1 MYMMK
6 KKYLFAVLTM
16 AVIAGSCSKDDDNPG
31 AALPVI
37 NLTLPAGGFTADSLQ
52 WLKISPEVQNA
63 GDAQYLWTN
72 GADTLAT
79 TKDLQFVSG
88 ETGAMTLRF
97 TVKTSAGEV
106 FKEVEVKIASPAM
119 PYKTGVAKVFEYFPA
134 PGQFINTMP
143 AWNDGD
149 NAEKMAAAAE
159 AALTQD
165 GLISLGG
172 FGGYVVMGF
181 DHIIL
186 NRPGKSSFRV
196 TGNAFSSW
204 SEPGVIEVSA
214 DVNGNGLPDD
224 EWYEIAGSEYN
235 SPKTIKNYQITYYK
249 PDENKVKTPDPNNT
263 FITDTSYI
271 RWKDNQGNAGFLSR
285 NAFYSQPYYPAWKGD
300 SITFTGTRLADQIED
315 LSGTGSYFVNYAY
328 DYGYADNQAND
339 DEKSAIRIEWA
350 VDKDGHP
357 AHLKGINFIRVHT
370 AVRAEAGWLGEVSTD
385 LTGAADLNVK

>member
-1 MYMMK
+1 
-6 KKYLFAVLTM
+6 
-16 AVIAGSCSKDDDNPG
+16 
-31 AALPVI
+31 
-37 NLTLPAGGFTADSLQ
+37 
-52 WLKISPEVQNA
+52 
-63 GDAQYLWTN
+63 
-72 GADTLAT
+72 
-79 TKDLQFVSG
+79 
-88 ETGAMTLRF
+88 
-97 TVKTSAGEV
+97 
-106 FKEVEVKIASPAM
+106 
-119 PYKTGVAKVFEYFPA
+119 
-134 PGQFINTMP
+134 
-143 AWNDGD
+143 
-149 NAEKMAAAAE
+149 
-159 AALTQD
+159 
-165 GLISLGG
+165 
-172 FGGYVVMGF
+172 MGF